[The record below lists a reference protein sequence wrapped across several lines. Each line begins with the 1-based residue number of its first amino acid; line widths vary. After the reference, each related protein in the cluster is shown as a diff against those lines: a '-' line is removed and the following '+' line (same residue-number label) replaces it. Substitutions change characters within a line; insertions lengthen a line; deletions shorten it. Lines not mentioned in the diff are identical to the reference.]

1 MKTWFCICILMISL
15 MVAGLG
21 FCQQEQAA
29 PETHSKQGTVTQ
41 IDSIGSLLV
50 ISDGNEELRFNV
62 GQEAK
67 IQRGIDNI
75 TLDDLESNDVVNV
88 EYYKTPDG
96 VLNAVSIVDNNITS
110 SF

>member
-21 FCQQEQAA
+21 FCQQEQGAH
-29 PETHSKQGTVTQ
+29 ETHSKQGFVAQ

-50 ISDGNEELRFNV
+50 ISDGNEEFRFNV
-62 GQEAK
+62 VQGAK

-96 VLNAVSIVDNNITS
+96 ALNAVSVTDNNITS